1 MTDLTDR
8 LLLATLDPETGED
21 LDAGAFAS
29 APVEDVHEAAAEIA
43 RLKAEVASI
52 RDILAAT
59 DLVSL
64 PNDYPTAQMA
74 IDRMERIKELTL
86 DGLTQIGLRERSET
100 EIERLREALRLA
112 ENAVAD
118 IDAPLTRDRIATL
131 KGNINT

>member
-1 MTDLTDR
+1 MINLTDR
-8 LLLATLDPETGED
+8 LRDATLDPETGED
-21 LDAGAFAS
+21 LDPGCFAS
-29 APVEDVHEAAAEIA
+29 APVEDVREAADEIT